1 MTKLDYKKEYKDL
14 YLPKRSPMLINV
26 DKITYVTVDGKGN
39 PNTSAEYKEALELL
53 YGISFTIKMP
63 KMTDNKID
71 GYFEYVV
78 PPLEGLWWLDKKPT
92 EKVIGDKSKFY
103 WKSMIRLPEFVT
115 LEVFEHAKELLK
127 VKKPYLNLDK
137 VNYEIIEE
145 GKCVQIMHLGS
156 YDEENTSIEKIYQ
169 FIETHGLQIDL
180 NEVRRHHEIYLSDP
194 RKCKPEN
201 LKTVIRYPVK

>member
-53 YGISFTIKMP
+53 YGISFTIKMS

-127 VKKPYLNLDK
+127 VKKGICFDYAALMVAMLRINHIPARLICGNTDVEYHAWVEVYLK
-137 VNYEIIEE
+137 GKGWVNPDIFMDE
-145 GKCVQIMHLGS
+145 KTWTRMDPTFAS
-156 YDEENTSIEKIYQ
+156 SKFDYDGQYDAIY
-169 FIETHGLQIDL
+169 
-180 NEVRRHHEIYLSDP
+180 Y
-194 RKCKPEN
+194 
-201 LKTVIRYPVK
+201 Y

>member
-53 YGISFTIKMP
+53 YSISFTIKMS

-115 LEVFEHAKELLK
+115 LEVFEHAKELL
-127 VKKPYLNLDK
+127 
-137 VNYEIIEE
+137 IIEE

>member
-53 YGISFTIKMP
+53 YGISFTIKMS

-103 WKSMIRLPEFVT
+103 WKSMIDYQN
-115 LEVFEHAKELLK
+115 LLHLK
-127 VKKPYLNLDK
+127 FLNMLK
-137 VNYEIIEE
+137 NY
-145 GKCVQIMHLGS
+145 
-156 YDEENTSIEKIYQ
+156 
-169 FIETHGLQIDL
+169 
-180 NEVRRHHEIYLSDP
+180 
-194 RKCKPEN
+194 
-201 LKTVIRYPVK
+201 

>member
-53 YGISFTIKMP
+53 YGIS
-63 KMTDNKID
+63 
-71 GYFEYVV
+71 FEYVV

-127 VKKPYLNLDK
+127 VKKPYLNHDK

-169 FIETHGLQIDL
+169 FIETQGLQIDL